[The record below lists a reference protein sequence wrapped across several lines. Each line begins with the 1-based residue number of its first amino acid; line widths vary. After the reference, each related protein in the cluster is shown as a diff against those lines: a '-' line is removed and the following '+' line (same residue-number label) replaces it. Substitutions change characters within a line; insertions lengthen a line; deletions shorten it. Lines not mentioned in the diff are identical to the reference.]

1 MFYMNKLIMSG
12 ALGGSVVMKNSTAII
27 LGVGIGVAVST
38 IGIGCYCYYRHKK
51 QLEEK
56 EELLNRN
63 TEELLNKKEHVNKLN
78 SSDIVE
84 WFKNNVIEG
93 SEISCVVSKPIERV
107 LIGLGCKVEK
117 DIYGDNA
124 LIQMLYDTQNKKA
137 VKIRLI
143 EYDNIDTN
151 LEAQIDENN
160 GFMVVTL

>member
-1 MFYMNKLIMSG
+1 MNELMMSG
-12 ALGGSVVMKNSTAII
+12 ALGGSIVMKNSTAII
-27 LGVGIGVAVST
+27 LGVGIGVAVSA

-56 EELLNRN
+56 EEQLNRK
-63 TEELLNKKEHVNKLN
+63 TEDLLNKKEHIDKLN

-93 SEISCVVSKPIERV
+93 SETSCVVSRPIERV
-107 LIGLGCKVEK
+107 LTGLGCKV
-117 DIYGDNA
+117 DRSIYGDNA
-124 LIQMLYDTQNKKA
+124 LIQMIYDTQNKKA

-143 EYDNIDTN
+143 EYSNIDTN
-151 LEAQIDENN
+151 LEAQIDEND

>member
-1 MFYMNKLIMSG
+1 MNKLMMSG
-12 ALGGSVVMKNSTAII
+12 ALGGSVMMKSSTAII
-27 LGVGIGVAVST
+27 LGVGIGVAVSA
-38 IGIGCYCYYRHKK
+38 IGSGCYYYYRHKK

-56 EELLNRN
+56 AELLNRN

-93 SEISCVVSKPIERV
+93 SDISCVVSKPIERV
-107 LIGLGCKVEK
+107 LTGLGCKVDK

-151 LEAQIDENN
+151 LETQIDESN

>member
-1 MFYMNKLIMSG
+1 MNKLIMSG

-27 LGVGIGVAVST
+27 LGVGIGVAVSA